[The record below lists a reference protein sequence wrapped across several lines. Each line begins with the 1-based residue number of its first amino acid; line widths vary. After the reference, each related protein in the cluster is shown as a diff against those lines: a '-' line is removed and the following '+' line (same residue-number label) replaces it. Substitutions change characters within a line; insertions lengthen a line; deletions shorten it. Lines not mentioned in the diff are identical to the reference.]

1 MRKNGFIATSLL
13 YSFFLVFCALLVGLV
28 GNYLHNQILLNNVI
42 DGVKEDLS
50 RKLTIAD
57 VKVGDRVKM
66 PLFIYGKTTDTEWI
80 VSAKDSD
87 SVTVVTKDVEFTTN
101 LYNNKTALDSE
112 LAIYNIRIGG
122 SPIGITYL
130 TNDQIAAF
138 KDIKSDKET
147 EFLGTV
153 LLNKESQYLY
163 LNGSNFYLYNTD
175 PNNIEQ
181 YIEDQSKLINTEVG
195 MLGMR
200 FSSKFENEVLS
211 EVLSHEI
218 QSGKGISSDP
228 YIIK

>member
-80 VSAKDSD
+80 VSDNNGSSATIVS
-87 SVTVVTKDVEFTTN
+87 TGIEFTTN
-101 LYNNKTALDSE
+101 LYNSTEELNSE
-112 LAIYNIRIGG
+112 LRTYHIQLTGNEIAV
-122 SPIGITYL
+122 TYL
-130 TNDQIAAF
+130 NNMQITNF
-138 KDIKSDKET
+138 KIIKDDEENKV
-147 EFLGTV
+147 LGSA
-153 LLNKESQYLY
+153 LLARDSQYLY
-163 LNGSNFYLYNTD
+163 LNDDDNNFYLYNT
-175 PNNIEQ
+175 NSSNIYE
-181 YIEDQSKLINTEVG
+181 EDASKKIDSSVSA

-200 FSSKFENEVLS
+200 FSAILEDS
-211 EVLSHEI
+211 VLSHEI